1 MTDTCTPAPDEAVH
15 VERVVN
21 APISEVFSAWT
32 EPRTMSGWLS
42 PTGHAEVDADLRA
55 GGSFRVT
62 MVGDGMRIEHTGKYL
77 VVDPP
82 HRLSFTWSSPYTGS
96 ASSRVDVVLT
106 ARGATTH
113 VALTHTRL
121 PRDVRAAHEG
131 GWNLMLARLATLHA
145 GRSTAARRNG
155 VP

>member
-1 MTDTCTPAPDEAVH
+1 MTDAVIPAPGDTVE
-15 VERVVN
+15 VERIVH

-32 EPRTMSGWLS
+32 EPATMSGWLS
-42 PTGHAEVDADLRA
+42 PTGHAEVDSDLRT

-62 MVGDGMRIEHTGKYL
+62 MVGDGMRIEHTGEYL
-77 VVDPP
+77 LVDPP

-96 ASSRVDVVLT
+96 APSRVDVVLT

-121 PRDVRAAHEG
+121 PRDVRAAHEQ
-131 GWNLMLARLATLHA
+131 GWNLMLDRLATLHPD
-145 GRSTAARRNG
+145 RPAAVRRNAA
-155 VP
+155 P